1 MNDLAS
7 VKDQLAID
15 IGRFEGSDPGRAAL
29 LKKINNTLDEDFAEG
44 LAAERAKAEKLRAD
58 LSEALVAPLEAL
70 EKYWQGKEAIEAYS
84 NKNITTIYAD
94 EFINSFFTQW
104 LRNLCKAR
112 AESVDAR
119 FSISP
124 DDFDADGLTRLSV
137 DRHLEDIGDIGSFV
151 SKLLSNYPFTRLIS
165 ELDKQ
170 CSSLVSDGLADAADS
185 LALSLGFSAR
195 SHRQDET
202 LLVRRQK
209 GRFLLDFSHYGVW
222 SHDRVSRLEM
232 LYYSVSVFEREEDLM
247 DFQQCIKECIEL
259 ERGTGY
265 NERVASRTRVG
276 GGGAVATFFKEKIIF
291 SLTAEYFEVLLSF
304 IKEHATRDLC
314 EVVVK

>member
-15 IGRFEGSDPGRAAL
+15 IQRFEGSDPECAAL

-44 LAAERAKAEKLRAD
+44 LAAQRAKAEKLRAD

-84 NKNITTIYAD
+84 SEHIPTIYA
-94 EFINSFFTQW
+94 EKFINSFLTQW
-104 LRNLCKAR
+104 LKNLCKAR

-137 DRHLEDIGDIGSFV
+137 DRYLKDIGDIGSFV
-151 SKLLSNYPFTRLIS
+151 NKLLSNYPFARLIS

-185 LALSLGFSAR
+185 LAFELGFSGR
-195 SHRQDET
+195 WSCQDNT

-209 GRFLLDFSHYGVW
+209 GRFLLDFSHYGSW
-222 SHDRVSRLEM
+222 SHDRISNLEN
-232 LYYSVSVFEREEDLM
+232 LYYSVSVFERQEQLLG
-247 DFQQCIKECIEL
+247 FQQCINECVEL

-265 NERVASRTRVG
+265 NERIASRTRVDG
-276 GGGAVATFFKEKIIF
+276 GDVVATFFKEKIIF